1 MSDRFPPFQQK
12 TILDVL
18 DVVVCLHAHKSS
30 PTIGLRNFVMPL
42 RASSFQRHELPIII
56 FVTDLDY
63 IRNEWDM
70 ISTFPEIY
78 ILNVNQIEQCLFF

>member
-1 MSDRFPPFQQK
+1 MIDF
-12 TILDVL
+12 LDVI
-18 DVVVCLHAHKSS
+18 VCLHAHKSS

-42 RASSFQRHELPIII
+42 RASSFQRHELPTII

-70 ISTFPEIY
+70 ISTFPDIY
-78 ILNVNQIEQCLFF
+78 ILNVKKRISLFPQ